1 MYVTYVLK
9 MILLNLLIRIFKNV
23 EVKDLVLLN
32 L

>member
-1 MYVTYVLK
+1 MYLK

-23 EVKDLVLLN
+23 EMKVLVLLK